1 MIFLT
6 TKPILKA
13 DITEPFIVSNF
24 QYKAKV
30 LQFFFSQ
37 NGQCFGERVVN

>member
-30 LQFFFSQ
+30 LQFFFSLRTVSVLVR
-37 NGQCFGERVVN
+37 GS